1 MTEEKGK
8 TEKAKKESRKAGERG
23 NKKGKEKSRTTYPT
37 WFSGYKKIG
46 PAGGQH
52 KKPEPKLRFFTHLH
66 PLIRRRFRFQAR

>member
-1 MTEEKGK
+1 MEEKGK

-52 KKPEPKLRFFTHLH
+52 KKTGAEAPVFYSFA